1 MRGLYWLRN
10 DLRLDD
16 NKALTAFCKE
26 CSDGLLLWPAS
37 DSYLRSRNFRKSFI
51 HNSLLAYQDQLESVG
66 LYLNASPLKITS
78 LLEDLLVTN
87 NIKKV
92 FFTFGISSEE
102 KKEEAFVRDLCDSL
116 GVMLQGFNG
125 HCLID
130 TEHLPFSIS
139 QMPLVFTDY
148 RKKIELLLESKDVI
162 LKPVECPKNFPKQI
176 KLPIEKFPVHFL
188 NDKKAVSLSF
198 PGGEKN
204 AQERLSNYLFN
215 GRNILTYKETRNGML
230 DFDDSTKF
238 SPWLSIGALS
248 AKRIYSELKIFEST
262 VESNSS
268 TYWLFFELLWRD
280 YFKHFSL
287 KYQDKLFKKTGIST
301 KSLTKNILTRS
312 QIETNFEKWKNG
324 KTSKD
329 FVNANMLELAQTGWM
344 SNRGRQNVASFL
356 IHDLEVPWTW
366 GASYFEEML
375 IDYDCESNWGNW
387 LYLSGR
393 GSDPRSRVFNIDKQ
407 ANDYDSNGAYRKRWL
422 N

>member
-16 NKALTAFCKE
+16 NKALTAFCEE
-26 CSDGLLLWPAS
+26 CSEGLILWSATE
-37 DSYLRSRNFRKSFI
+37 SYLRSKKFRKSFI
-51 HNSLLAYQDQLESVG
+51 HNSLLAHRNQLETVG
-66 LYLNASPLKITS
+66 QQLHASSSNIFLFLKDILIENKIS
-78 LLEDLLVTN
+78 K
-87 NIKKV
+87 IY
-92 FFTFGISSEE
+92 FTLGISIEE
-102 KKEEAFVRDLCDSL
+102 KREEAQVKDICDSL
-116 GVMLQGFNG
+116 GVSLQGFNG

-130 TEHLPFSIS
+130 AEQLPFSIAH
-139 QMPLVFTDY
+139 MPLVFTDY
-148 RKKIELLLESKDVI
+148 RKKIELCIESKDI
-162 LKPVECPKNFPKQI
+162 ISKPLECPKMYPK
-176 KLPIEKFPVHFL
+176 PIVLNCDHSSFHFL
-188 NDKKAVSLSF
+188 NGADQAPLLFS
-198 PGGEKN
+198 GGEKN
-204 AQERLSNYLFN
+204 ALERLNSYLFN
-215 GRNILTYKETRNGML
+215 GRNILSYKETRNGMIE
-230 DFDDSTKF
+230 FDDSTKF
-238 SPWLSIGALS
+238 SPWLSVGALS
-248 AKRIYSELKIFEST
+248 AKRVFFELKKFESN

-287 KYQDKLFKKTGIST
+287 KYQNSLFKLTGISQKPLS
-301 KSLTKNILTRS
+301 KSNLTES
-312 QIETNFEKWKNG
+312 QIKSNFEKWKSG

-407 ANDYDSNGAYRKRWL
+407 ANDYDASGAYRKRWL
-422 N
+422 K